1 MTSKAPSPVNKIA
14 RYCFGLYAWAVF
26 CVSVLL
32 AVFCTLLIP
41 GLTRRRR
48 WVTRCARLTFHMT
61 RVPVRVRGLANLPT
75 GDCVV
80 VANHASYLDGVLL
93 QGYLPPRFSY
103 VIKGEMGRIPVV
115 SFLLRRIGSR
125 FVERF
130 DASGSRRDARRL
142 VRAASA
148 GESLAVFPEGTFIA
162 EPGLGA
168 FRPGAF
174 TAAIRGS
181 LPIVPVVISGT
192 RDILPAEKFLPR
204 YGHLE
209 IDILSPISG
218 DHPAWGDSRRLAAVA
233 RASILEVLD
242 EPDLLADGDD

>member
-1 MTSKAPSPVNKIA
+1 MTPTAPSPLGEIA
-14 RYCFGLYAWAVF
+14 RFFFGLYAWAVF
-26 CVSVLL
+26 AVTVLL
-32 AVFCTLLIP
+32 AVFGTLLIP
-41 GLTRRRR
+41 GLERRRR
-48 WVTRCARLTFHMT
+48 WVTHCARIPFMMT
-61 RVPVRVRGLANLPT
+61 GMSVSVRGLEKLPA

-80 VANHASYLDGVLL
+80 VANHASYVDGVLL

-115 SFLLRRIGSR
+115 SYLLRRIGAR

-142 VRAASA
+142 VKAASA

-181 LPIVPVVISGT
+181 LPVVPVVIRGA
-192 RDILPAEKFLPR
+192 RRILTAGKLLPR
-204 YGHLE
+204 HGHLA
-209 IDILSPISG
+209 IDILDPISG
-218 DHPAWGDSRRLAAVA
+218 DDPAWGDSRRVADLA
-233 RASILEVLD
+233 RQRMLLVLD
-242 EPDLLADGDD
+242 EPDLLADEQN